1 MKKEM
6 MSKAST
12 EHKLQMP
19 AEGVL
24 LRKDYGDSKV
34 YQIVCECGDC
44 DHDHNVWVEAEDFGI
59 TITIY
64 TQQKTK
70 WWEQNRWQTIWRLLT
85 KGYVERESTLIMS
98 EQQALNYAETL
109 KSAVKDVKE
118 FRSKNNP
125 LTRAASKIANEGDCV

>member
-12 EHKLQMP
+12 EPESQMP

-44 DHDHNVWVEAEDFGI
+44 DHDHNVWVEAEDTGV
-59 TITIY
+59 TVTTY

-70 WWEQNRWQTIWRLLT
+70 WWQLSRWQIIWRLLT
-85 KGYVERESTLIMS
+85 RGYVEYEASIIMTR
-98 EQQALNYAETL
+98 QQAVNYAETL

-118 FRSKNNP
+118 FRSENNP